1 MKAVVYMKSTEIQ
14 TDNQIVVDQS
24 EDLAKYQEKI
34 SELETE
40 VTALTLYVT
49 KMAARVSSNQNLQ
62 SALFFDH
69 QNDDLSPP
77 SPVETHET
85 TPDGSRSPNS
95 PSSSPKGTALTKT
108 RHQQI
113 LKGTSEWIRGL
124 SMFQSSL
131 ANPS

>member
-1 MKAVVYMKSTEIQ
+1 MQTVVHMKSMEIQ
-14 TDNQIVVDQS
+14 TDNQTFAEQS
-24 EDLAKYQEKI
+24 QDVAKYQEKI

-62 SALFFDH
+62 SALFFDY
-69 QNDDLSPP
+69 QNMDLSPP
-77 SPVETHET
+77 SPVETHEP
-85 TPDGSRSPNS
+85 TPDGSRSPS
-95 PSSSPKGTALTKT
+95 TSSSPKGTALTKT

-124 SMFQSSL
+124 SMFHSSQ